1 MIDFKTLL
9 FPQRCPVCDRPVKP
23 AGALVCR
30 SCAPKLV
37 YVRQPLCMKCG
48 KELSD
53 ENQEYCRDCLHKNIC
68 MTEESA
74 CTGIR
79 VLKGGLPVQIC
90 GQAGIRRFFRKRDGM
105 AFGAAD
111 PFLEG
116 RRIGPCSAASGAEA
130 QKEATI
136 RRSFWHWKSE
146 NS

>member
-1 MIDFKTLL
+1 MRQTGETG
-9 FPQRCPVCDRPVKP
+9 RS
-23 AGALVCR
+23 AGLR

-53 ENQEYCRDCLHKNIC
+53 ENQEYCRDCLHKKHLYDR
-68 MTEESA
+68 
-74 CTGIR
+74 GISLYR
-79 VLKGGLPVQIC
+79 YASVKKAVYRFKY
-90 GQAGIRRFFRKRDGM
+90 AGRQEYAAFFRKRDGM

-136 RRSFWHWKSE
+136 RRSFWHWKLE